1 MSGVIPVSISNKSLD
16 FYKNQVF
23 QSFLDIEGLTEIAVN
38 RPGEIWTEINGDW
51 TFHNNDG
58 VTFDFCKR
66 FSQTLASFRGD
77 EIGDTKPL
85 LSATLE
91 SGERVQVVFPPACER
106 NTISITIR
114 KPSTRQ
120 ITHKE
125 YVANGF
131 YDYVQSGKKH
141 RTYDD
146 ELLDLFRAR
155 NIAAF
160 MELAVAA
167 GKTIVF
173 AGATGSGKTTLLN
186 MLSFFISRN
195 EIIVTIE
202 DTPELK
208 LQQPNVRRFQ
218 IRNSVNDD
226 MMNVDQQALVKASL
240 RMRPDRIILGEIRD
254 GTVVDLV
261 SAAST
266 GHDGT
271 MCTVHANDPENL
283 CNVRIPILY
292 TMNKAASFSER
303 SIAMQFAEAF
313 QLIVQIQHF
322 PDGSR
327 KITQITHVNGTENGH
342 IRLHDIF
349 RYNEQESKF
358 KATGYFPDAII
369 KSIENKGISFNRN
382 ILKRAKET

>member
-1 MSGVIPVSISNKSLD
+1 MGGVIPVSISNKSLD

-51 TFHNNDG
+51 TFHNNDS

-131 YDYVQSGKKH
+131 YDYVQSGKKY

-173 AGATGSGKTTLLN
+173 AGATGSGKTTYMKSLIDFIPLN
-186 MLSFFISRN
+186 TRLI
-195 EIIVTIE
+195 TIE
-202 DTPELK
+202 DAEEIKFFIHKNYVHLFYPSESGSDSGSIITAAK
-208 LQQPNVRRFQ
+208 L
-218 IRNSVNDD
+218 IKSC
-226 MMNVDQQALVKASL
+226 L
-240 RMRPDRIILGEIRD
+240 RMKPDRILLAEIKGGD
-254 GTVVDLV
+254 AWDFVKVAGSGHSGSMT
-261 SAAST
+261 SIHAAS
-266 GHDGT
+266 
-271 MCTVHANDPENL
+271 A
-283 CNVRIPILY
+283 
-292 TMNKAASFSER
+292 K
-303 SIAMQFAEAF
+303 
-313 QLIVQIQHF
+313 
-322 PDGSR
+322 
-327 KITQITHVNGTENGH
+327 
-342 IRLHDIF
+342 
-349 RYNEQESKF
+349 
-358 KATGYFPDAII
+358 DAII
-369 KSIENKGISFNRN
+369 QMVTKCYQNRECQNLPFDVLRKIIMDSIDIVVHVGRDGVVRHMSDIYYKGAECENF
-382 ILKRAKET
+382 